1 MRRLDWDK
9 REIRTGAMLLAP
21 LLAFIGVLV
30 LAPVV
35 GTIIDSFYLDV
46 AFRPRQ
52 FVGLRNYAALAM
64 DHGFWQSV
72 RFTLLFIVVSVP
84 LELALG
90 MALAMLLDIKSPLRG
105 VIRACALVPWAVP
118 SAVSARVWEL
128 IYNYSYGLANS
139 LLQAAGADG
148 PVNWL
153 GTDLSAFA
161 AVVLAD
167 VWKTTPFVAIILL
180 ANLQAVAADLM
191 SQARVDRA
199 NFWQAFWR
207 VTLPLIRPGI
217 VAALLFRTIDALRV
231 FDLLYIL
238 THGGPGGSTTS
249 MSLYAYKYYLLTDF
263 GYGSAVSVVL
273 FAAALTLSALY
284 VKFGR
289 FRAEAT

>member
-1 MRRLDWDK
+1 MKRRPWDL
-9 REIRTGAMLLAP
+9 RELRTGLLF
-21 LLAFIGVLV
+21 LLPMMVFIGGLV

-35 GTIIDSFYLDV
+35 GTILDSFYLDV
-46 AFRPRQ
+46 AFRPRE
-52 FVGLRNYAALAM
+52 FVGLRNYASLAF

-72 RFTLLFIVVSVP
+72 RFTLLFIAVSVP
-84 LELALG
+84 LELVLGLGLAL
-90 MALAMLLDIKSPLRG
+90 LLDIKGPLRG
-105 VIRACALVPWAVP
+105 MVRACALIPWAVP

-139 LLQAAGADG
+139 LLAALGADG

-153 GTDLSAFA
+153 GTDFSAFS
-161 AVVLAD
+161 AVVAAD

-180 ANLQAVAADLM
+180 ANLQAVPGDLL
-191 SQARVDRA
+191 SQAKVDRA
-199 NFWQAFWR
+199 SFVQAFWR

-217 VAALLFRTIDALRV
+217 VAALLFRTVDALRV

-249 MSLYAYKYYLLTDF
+249 MSLYAYKYFVLTDF

-273 FAAALTLSALY
+273 FAAALALSATY
-284 VKFGR
+284 VKLGR